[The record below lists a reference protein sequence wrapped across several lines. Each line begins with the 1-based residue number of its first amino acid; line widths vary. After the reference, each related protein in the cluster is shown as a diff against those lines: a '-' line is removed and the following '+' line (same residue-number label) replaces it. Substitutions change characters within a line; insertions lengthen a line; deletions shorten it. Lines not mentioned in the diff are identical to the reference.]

1 MILSHLPITTLTK
14 LVAVSR
20 HFQDA
25 VEPALKI
32 QLHAM
37 FQRNDIKLMLLC
49 ASPDSVQSR
58 VRCRLLRTPGLDT
71 ADHKLAPRATAM
83 YSIYHPEALSPEST
97 PLRSAV
103 GNVILL
109 VGGDDL
115 VRAHVNEAEYKGFST
130 RQVTMED
137 YESFVQL
144 RVKLNLVIAS
154 KEYFIAPAFVIHDA
168 MIRINRAWLEG
179 NTEEVIW
186 MSSDES
192 VGLRMRALEKQ
203 ATEDEAKSFD
213 LEIQGMCFHLLQ
225 RPIRVNSIR
234 AACSFGI
241 VAP

>member
-1 MILSHLPITTLTK
+1 MLPPTPCNHGFDADSCGPPDWILQTISSRPEQQPCIASTTP
-14 LVAVSR
+14 R
-20 HFQDA
+20 HFR
-25 VEPALKI
+25 
-32 QLHAM
+32 
-37 FQRNDIKLMLLC
+37 QR
-49 ASPDSVQSR
+49 
-58 VRCRLLRTPGLDT
+58 
-71 ADHKLAPRATAM
+71 AP
-83 YSIYHPEALSPEST
+83 
-97 PLRSAV
+97 PLRSTV
-103 GNVILL
+103 GSVILL